1 MRKQISLFG
10 SRTSV
15 ASAKYIVSRWTG
27 DSDNL
32 ALTLA
37 SYEGGFPN
45 NPSALREVS
54 FDTLA
59 VKMPYLAGGLPRPVA
74 SFISPRV
81 GE

>member
-1 MRKQISLFG
+1 M
-10 SRTSV
+10 

-37 SYEGGFPN
+37 SYEGGFPKT
-45 NPSALREVS
+45 PSALREVS

-74 SFISPRV
+74 SFIFSRA